1 MQSAK
6 KQPVL
11 GRTLDSIIRFTS
23 SIGEGSTFTGSFS
36 GGENIVVR
44 GEVCGESD
52 VQGAVVIAD
61 SGHWV
66 GQLKADIVV
75 VAGKVEGDISARE
88 KIEVLNGAHI
98 KGNLVSPVIAMETGA
113 IHEGHLSM
121 HSKVSQFEEKREANR
136 ESRADSAAPDSGYA
150 ESVDHT

>member
-23 SIGEGSTFTGSFS
+23 SIGEGTTFTGSFS

-44 GEVCGESD
+44 GKVHGESD
-52 VQGAVVIAD
+52 VQGAVVVA
-61 SGHWV
+61 SGGHWY
-66 GQLKADIVV
+66 GHLKADIVV
-75 VAGKVEGDISARE
+75 VAGKVDGDVTARE

-98 KGNLVSPVIAMETGA
+98 NGNLSSPVIAMETGA
-113 IHEGHLSM
+113 IHDGHVSM
-121 HSKVSQFEEKREANR
+121 QSKLNNFAEKRQ
-136 ESRADSAAPDSGYA
+136 DK
-150 ESVDHT
+150 T

>member
-1 MQSAK
+1 MQAAK

-44 GEVCGESD
+44 GRVEGESD
-52 VQGAVVIAD
+52 VQGAVVIAE

-75 VAGKVEGDISARE
+75 VSGRVDGDVTARE
-88 KIEVLNGAHI
+88 KIEILNGAHI
-98 KGNLVSPVIAMETGA
+98 TGNLDCPHIAMETGA
-113 IHEGHLSM
+113 IHVGRLSM
-121 HSKVSQFEEKREANR
+121 HGKLSTFEEKREA
-136 ESRADSAAPDSGYA
+136 SI
-150 ESVDHT
+150 

>member
-44 GEVCGESD
+44 GRVEGESD
-52 VQGAVVIAD
+52 VKGAVVIAE
-61 SGHWV
+61 SGFWK

-75 VAGKVEGDISARE
+75 VAGQVEGDITARD
-88 KIEVLNGAHI
+88 KIEILEGARVS
-98 KGNLVSPVIAMETGA
+98 GNLDCPHIAMENGA
-113 IHEGHLSM
+113 IHVGHLSM
-121 HSKVSQFEEKREANR
+121 RGRVSTFEEKRGANL
-136 ESRADSAAPDSGYA
+136 
-150 ESVDHT
+150 

>member
-1 MQSAK
+1 MPSAK

-44 GEVCGESD
+44 GKVQGESD
-52 VQGAVVIAD
+52 VQGAVVIAE
-61 SGHWV
+61 SGHWI

-75 VAGKVEGDISARE
+75 VAGKVE
-88 KIEVLNGAHI
+88 
-98 KGNLVSPVIAMETGA
+98 SPVVAMETGA
-113 IHEGHLSM
+113 IHEGRLSM
-121 HSKVSQFEEKREANR
+121 HSKLKTFEEKREV
-136 ESRADSAAPDSGYA
+136 E
-150 ESVDHT
+150 V

>member
-1 MQSAK
+1 MQSIK

-44 GEVCGESD
+44 GRVEGESD
-52 VQGAVVIAD
+52 VQGAVVIAE

-75 VAGKVEGDISARE
+75 VAGRVEGDITARD

-98 KGNLVSPVIAMETGA
+98 TGNLDCAHIAMETGA
-113 IHEGHLSM
+113 VHVGHLSM
-121 HSKVSQFEEKREANR
+121 NGKLSTFEEKREA
-136 ESRADSAAPDSGYA
+136 
-150 ESVDHT
+150 SV

>member
-44 GEVCGESD
+44 GKVNGESD
-52 VQGAVVIAD
+52 VQGAVVIAS
-61 SGHWV
+61 SGHWI
-66 GQLKADIVV
+66 GHLKADIVV
-75 VAGKVEGDISARE
+75 VAGKVEGDITARE
-88 KIEVLNGAHI
+88 KIEVLSGAHI
-98 KGNLVSPVIAMETGA
+98 KGNLASPVIAMETGA
-113 IHEGHLSM
+113 IHDGRLSM
-121 HSKVSQFEEKREANR
+121 HSKLSTFAEKRESN
-136 ESRADSAAPDSGYA
+136 
-150 ESVDHT
+150 V

>member
-6 KQPVL
+6 RQPVL

-44 GEVCGESD
+44 GKVHGESD
-52 VQGAVVIAD
+52 VQGAVVIAE
-61 SGHWV
+61 SGYWI

-75 VAGKVEGDISARE
+75 VAGRVEGDICARE
-88 KIEVLNGAHI
+88 KIEVLKGAHI
-98 KGNLVSPVIAMETGA
+98 NGNLDCPNIAMETGA
-113 IHEGHLSM
+113 IHDGHLSM
-121 HSKVSQFEEKREANR
+121 HGKFSRFEEKREVIA
-136 ESRADSAAPDSGYA
+136 
-150 ESVDHT
+150 